1 MKLYTYKKKILAD
14 LFTPVGAYLK
24 IRELFSQVLLL
35 ESSDYAGKD
44 NVQSFICFSPLAGL
58 TVEDYVLQTYIG
70 QEQKSISFDRG
81 LPDLISNYIESFET
95 ENDMP
100 GYNGFFGYTTFDC
113 VQYFD
118 TVQLKSEE
126 IDTKIK
132 DIRYDLYEYI
142 IAFDHF
148 HEEITI
154 IKNTFTENDDNLDG
168 IEQILR
174 KQDNTSF
181 TFNLEGAVSSPL
193 DDEQH
198 KSNVRKGKQHCH
210 RGDVFQVV
218 LAKRFQ
224 QDFQGDDFNVYRAL
238 RSINPSPYLFYFD
251 YTEYRLFGSS
261 PEAQII
267 VKDQLAEI
275 HPIAGTMP
283 RTRDSTIDLQNVEKL
298 KSDPKENAEHV
309 MLVDLARNDLSKNCD
324 EVEVM
329 KYKEVQWFSHVMH
342 LTSKVQG
349 KKHKKIKD
357 YQIFADTF
365 PAGTLS
371 GAPKYRALEIIDELE
386 PHRRG
391 FYGGSIGSISFN
403 GGLNHAIMIRSFL
416 SKENTL
422 YFQAGG
428 GIVINSDED
437 MELQEVNNKLAA
449 LRKALV
455 MAENI

>member
-24 IRELFSQVLLL
+24 IRELYSQVLLL

-44 NVQSFICFSPLAGL
+44 NAQSFICFSPLAGL
-58 TVEDYVLQTYIG
+58 SVEDYVLETYIG
-70 QEQKSISFDRG
+70 QERTSQKFDRE
-81 LPDLISNYIESFET
+81 LPTLISDYVHSFSAESEI
-95 ENDMP
+95 P

-118 TVQLKSEE
+118 TVKLKSEE
-126 IDTKIK
+126 LDTKIK
-132 DIRYDLYEYI
+132 DVRYDLYEYI
-142 IAFDHF
+142 IEFDHF

-154 IKNTFTENDDNLDG
+154 LKNTFTEGDDKLED

-174 KQDNTSF
+174 KQDNSNFSF
-181 TFNLEGAVSSPL
+181 SLQGEVHSPL
-193 DDEQH
+193 QNEEH
-198 KSNVRKGKQHCH
+198 KNNVQKGKQHCH

-224 QDFQGDDFNVYRAL
+224 QAFQGDDFNVYRAL

-267 VKDQLAEI
+267 VKDELAEI

-283 RTRDSTIDLQNVEKL
+283 RTRDSSIDLKNVEKL

-324 EVEVM
+324 NVEVI

-349 KKHKKIKD
+349 RKHKEITD

-391 FYGGSIGSISFN
+391 FYGGSIGSISLN

-428 GIVINSDED
+428 GIVIDSDEE

>member
-1 MKLYTYKKKILAD
+1 
-14 LFTPVGAYLK
+14 
-24 IRELFSQVLLL
+24 
-35 ESSDYAGKD
+35 
-44 NVQSFICFSPLAGL
+44 
-58 TVEDYVLQTYIG
+58 
-70 QEQKSISFDRG
+70 
-81 LPDLISNYIESFET
+81 
-95 ENDMP
+95 
-100 GYNGFFGYTTFDC
+100 
-113 VQYFD
+113 
-118 TVQLKSEE
+118 
-126 IDTKIK
+126 
-132 DIRYDLYEYI
+132 
-142 IAFDHF
+142 
-148 HEEITI
+148 
-154 IKNTFTENDDNLDG
+154 
-168 IEQILR
+168 
-174 KQDNTSF
+174 
-181 TFNLEGAVSSPL
+181 
-193 DDEQH
+193 
-198 KSNVRKGKQHCH
+198 
-210 RGDVFQVV
+210 
-218 LAKRFQ
+218 
-224 QDFQGDDFNVYRAL
+224 
-238 RSINPSPYLFYFD
+238 
-251 YTEYRLFGSS
+251 
-261 PEAQII
+261 
-267 VKDQLAEI
+267 VKDELAEI

-283 RTRDSTIDLQNVEKL
+283 RTRDSSIDLKNVEKL

-324 EVEVM
+324 NVEVI

-349 KKHKKIKD
+349 RKHKEITD

-391 FYGGSIGSISFN
+391 FYGGSIGSISLN

-428 GIVINSDED
+428 GIVIDSDEE